1 MTHHVPLSA
10 DEIISEV
17 ERYICYPAQA
27 LCYSIGRKVF
37 VENRDKYLKAF
48 PGDIKG
54 YHTLLL
60 EDGILPLH
68 LISSKVEQTI
78 HKDKKS

>member
-27 LCYSIGRKVF
+27 LSYSIGRKVF
-37 VENRDKYLKAF
+37 VENRERYLKAF
-48 PGDIKG
+48 PGDIMG

-60 EDGILPLH
+60 EDGVLPLH
-68 LISSKVEQTI
+68 LIRSKVDEAIQ
-78 HKDKKS
+78 KS